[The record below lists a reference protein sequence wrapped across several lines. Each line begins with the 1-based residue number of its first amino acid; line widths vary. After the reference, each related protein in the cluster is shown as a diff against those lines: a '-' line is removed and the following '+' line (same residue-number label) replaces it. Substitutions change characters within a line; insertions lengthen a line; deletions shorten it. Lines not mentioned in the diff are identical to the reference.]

1 MYRGGAQRLANG
13 EVVST
18 VIDAPKR
25 NAQTVKVP
33 GCFVRIQGSYVSL
46 RAAEQRVADF
56 ILKNAEEL
64 IYLTVTELA
73 ERTQTSE
80 STVVRLCQK
89 IGYKGY
95 QEFKIVLARDLVE
108 PTEAIYDR
116 IQETDALGAIKTKV
130 FAANAQA
137 LQDTLEVLD
146 DVDLQRA
153 IDAVASAERVEIY
166 GVGGS
171 GSIAIDAYHKFLKL
185 GIAAIA
191 ISDSDLMGMSAALL
205 RPGTVALGISHTGMS
220 RDVCEALEHAKT
232 GGATTICITH
242 RATSPITKVADIKL
256 FTAAKETAF
265 RSDAMSSRIAQL
277 SIIDTIYV
285 GVALK
290 DYPHSTQTIA
300 QTREATAKKR
310 Y

>member
-1 MYRGGAQRLANG
+1 M
-13 EVVST
+13 ST
-18 VIDAPKR
+18 VI
-25 NAQTVKVP
+25 AQTIKVP
-33 GCFVRIQGSYVSL
+33 GCFVRIQGSYTSL

-56 ILKNAEEL
+56 VLKNAEGL
-64 IYLTVTELA
+64 IYMTVTELA

-108 PTEAIYDR
+108 PTDAIYER
-116 IQETDALGAIKTKV
+116 IEPHDDLAAIKAKV
-130 FAANAQA
+130 FTANAQA
-137 LQDTLEVLD
+137 LQDTLEVL
-146 DVDLQRA
+146 VDAELCRA
-153 IDAVASAERVEIY
+153 IDAIASATRVEIY

-171 GSIAIDAYHKFLKL
+171 ASIALDAYHKCLKL
-185 GIAAIA
+185 GVPAIA
-191 ISDSDLMGMSAALL
+191 LTDSDMMGMSASLL
-205 RPGTVALGISHTGMS
+205 RGGAVALGISHTGMS
-220 RDVCEALEHAKT
+220 RDVCEALGNARES
-232 GGATTICITH
+232 GATTICITH
-242 RATSPITKVADIKL
+242 RSTSPITKVSDIKL

-277 SIIDTIYV
+277 SIVDTIYV

-290 DYPHSTQTIA
+290 DYDRSTATIA
-300 QTREATAKKR
+300 RTREATAKKR

>member
-1 MYRGGAQRLANG
+1 MRRTAGGVNAAAQ
-13 EVVST
+13 
-18 VIDAPKR
+18 P
-25 NAQTVKVP
+25 VKVP
-33 GCFVRIQGSYVSL
+33 GCFVRIQGNYASL

-73 ERTQTSE
+73 ERTETSE

-108 PTEAIYDR
+108 PTNAIYER
-116 IQETDALGAIKTKV
+116 IDPKDDLTAIKHKI
-130 FAANAQA
+130 FQANAQA
-137 LQDTLEVLD
+137 LQDTLEVLGD
-146 DVDLQRA
+146 GELQRA
-153 IDAVASAERVEIY
+153 IDAVATARRVEIY

-171 GSIAIDAYHKFLKL
+171 GPIAFDAYHKCLKL
-185 GIAAIA
+185 GVPAIA
-191 ISDSDLMGMSAALL
+191 ISDSDMMAMSSALL
-205 RPGTVALGISHTGMS
+205 GPGTVALGISHTGAS
-220 RDVCEALEHAKT
+220 RDVCEALHNARSA
-232 GGATTICITH
+232 GATTICITH
-242 RATSPITKVADIKL
+242 RATSPITQVSDIKL

-277 SIIDTIYV
+277 SIIDAIYV
-285 GVALK
+285 GVALR
-290 DYPHSTQTIA
+290 DYDRSTKTIA
-300 QTREATAKKR
+300 RTREATAKKR